1 VHIVIGGKESA
12 NGLAITTK
20 TTVALGWKIIFM
32 MSIALFTTASSA
44 FGRPVEPRGR
54 KEAISDDRVPF
65 C

>member
-20 TTVALGWKIIFM
+20 KTVALGWKIIFM

-44 FGRPVEPRGR
+44 F
-54 KEAISDDRVPF
+54 
-65 C
+65 